1 MSAKPPLRCP
11 ASFRSIHT
19 GLTGPDQPEATMWNA
34 DSELGTAGPDL
45 PEAEVYPESAPLSPK
60 ARLESIASILALAV
74 FRRRI
79 RTTQPSRDREKGE
92 EIRRKAGEGLDSWR
106 EQSVHA

>member
-1 MSAKPPLRCP
+1 MRDADFKPGT
-11 ASFRSIHT
+11 T
-19 GLTGPDQPEATMWNA
+19 G
-34 DSELGTAGPDL
+34 SDL
-45 PEAEVYPESAPLSPK
+45 PEAVVHPESELLSPK

-74 FRRRI
+74 LRRRI

>member
-1 MSAKPPLRCP
+1 
-11 ASFRSIHT
+11 
-19 GLTGPDQPEATMWNA
+19 MWNA

-45 PEAEVYPESAPLSPK
+45 PEAEVYPESARLSPK

-74 FRRRI
+74 LRRRI